1 LEWFAE
7 LLARLGLR
15 RTARPAGPRGGRRQA
30 DAQITHVERSVTTTW
45 LPSGR
50 KQRRT
55 TSEWRHGNCPVRH
68 KSEQAAAQCRR
79 A

>member
-1 LEWFAE
+1 V
-7 LLARLGLR
+7 
-15 RTARPAGPRGGRRQA
+15 
-30 DAQITHVERSVTTTW
+30 QITHVERSVTTTW

-50 KQRRT
+50 KQRRK

-68 KSEQAAAQCRR
+68 KSEQAATRCRR